1 MKILVTGGC
10 GFIGSN
16 FVRHIFNKYPH
27 YKILNV
33 DKLTYA
39 ANLEN
44 LKGIEKRKNYS
55 FSRADISNTVA
66 MRRIFN
72 RYRPEA
78 IINFAAESHVD
89 RSIDSPAPFMKTN
102 YQGVGVLLN
111 LAIKYQVKKFIQ
123 ISTDEVYG
131 SIIRGSFNENSPLD
145 PSSPYSASKSA
156 ADLLVTAYAKTFGL
170 PVIITRSSNNY
181 GPYQFP
187 EKLIPLVIINA
198 LKGKKIPVY
207 GDGMNV
213 RDWLYV
219 GDNCAA
225 IDAIFHNG
233 LIGEIYN
240 VGGEN
245 ELTNIYVVKTILKL
259 LGKSERLI
267 SYVQDRLGHDRRY
280 SLSLNKIR
288 RHINWHP
295 HVSFTTGIKNT
306 IQWYQKNKKWLEN
319 TQTGAY
325 RTFYKKY
332 YTQLGLTNKE
342 A

>member
-1 MKILVTGGC
+1 MKIIVTGGC

-16 FVRHIFNKYPH
+16 FIRYMIKKYPH

-44 LKGIEKRKNYS
+44 LKGFEKRKNYS
-55 FSRADISNTVA
+55 FARADISNTVA
-66 MRRIFN
+66 MKKIFN
-72 RYRPEA
+72 RYHPDA
-78 IINFAAESHVD
+78 VINFAAESHVD
-89 RSIDSPAPFMKTN
+89 RSIESPAPFMKTN

-111 LAIKYQVKKFIQ
+111 LAFKFQVKRFIQ

-131 SIIRGSFNENSPLD
+131 SIIRGSFNEDSPLD
-145 PSSPYSASKSA
+145 PSSPYAASKAA
-156 ADLLVTAYAKTFGL
+156 ADLLVTAYAKTYGL
-170 PVIITRSSNNY
+170 PIIITRSSNNY

-187 EKLIPLVIINA
+187 EKLIPLVAINA

-207 GDGMNV
+207 GDGLNV
-213 RDWLYV
+213 RDWLFV
-219 GDNCAA
+219 EDNCAA
-225 IDAIFHNG
+225 IDTVFHNG
-233 LIGEIYN
+233 VAGEIYN
-240 VGGEN
+240 IGGEN
-245 ELTNIYVVKTILKL
+245 ELTNIYVIKIILKL
-259 LGKSERLI
+259 LGKSDRLI

-288 RHINWHP
+288 RQLGWHP
-295 HVSFTTGIKNT
+295 QVSFTTGIKNT

-319 TQTGAY
+319 TQTGTY

-332 YTQLGLTNKE
+332 YSSLGLTEK
-342 A
+342 